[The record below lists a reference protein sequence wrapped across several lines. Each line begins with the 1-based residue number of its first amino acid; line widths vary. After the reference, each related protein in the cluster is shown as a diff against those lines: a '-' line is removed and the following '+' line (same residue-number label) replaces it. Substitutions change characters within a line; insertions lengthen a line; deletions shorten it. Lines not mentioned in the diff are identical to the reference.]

1 VSRPPALAEAPSPTP
16 ARSGPGPRAGLAI
29 VAAGVV
35 LAALDQT
42 VVVTVLYKVQE
53 EYQIAP
59 IHLDQLGWIVTA
71 YLLGYT
77 VTLPLMGRVADV
89 FGRRRIYLLSLV
101 VFLIGSVLAALSQ
114 TLPWLVAARV
124 IQAVGGGA
132 LLPVSMAM
140 VRGWYGEG
148 RRAFALGLLGAAAEG
163 GGVLGP
169 LWGVAI
175 ISVMDWRWIFWLNL
189 PLGAVIGAL
198 VLWTAPHP
206 RYPGRIDWL
215 GAGLLGGALLALTL
229 GLSSSSSN
237 SAIAGIGGFD
247 TSAESGSPI
256 WQTPALLIGAV
267 VLTAAFLWWERRVP
281 VPLLPPGLFRRVPF
295 TLAHVL
301 NAMVGMALITAM
313 VNIPLLVASVLNG
326 GAAAGGLLLLRLTL
340 LIPVGAVIGGALAER
355 LSYRV
360 VAAAGMVCTAAGF
373 WLMSAWHTDT
383 PNLQMTLD
391 LALAGLG
398 VGLVIAPITSTTL
411 AWVDEEQAGL
421 ASALVNTARMVGMM
435 VGLSALSAWGLEL
448 FKSLMANHPAPL
460 PGLGETEAAYNTRLA
475 EYQQILANASL
486 QVYTL
491 GFLVAAVVCALAI
504 LPALGLRRRKAQAG
518 DSLDSAA

>member
-1 VSRPPALAEAPSPTP
+1 
-16 ARSGPGPRAGLAI
+16 
-29 VAAGVV
+29 
-35 LAALDQT
+35 
-42 VVVTVLYKVQE
+42 
-53 EYQIAP
+53 
-59 IHLDQLGWIVTA
+59 
-71 YLLGYT
+71 
-77 VTLPLMGRVADV
+77 
-89 FGRRRIYLLSLV
+89 
-101 VFLIGSVLAALSQ
+101 
-114 TLPWLVAARV
+114 
-124 IQAVGGGA
+124 
-132 LLPVSMAM
+132 
-140 VRGWYGEG
+140 
-148 RRAFALGLLGAAAEG
+148 
-163 GGVLGP
+163 
-169 LWGVAI
+169 
-175 ISVMDWRWIFWLNL
+175 
-189 PLGAVIGAL
+189 
-198 VLWTAPHP
+198 
-206 RYPGRIDWL
+206 
-215 GAGLLGGALLALTL
+215 
-229 GLSSSSSN
+229 
-237 SAIAGIGGFD
+237 
-247 TSAESGSPI
+247 
-256 WQTPALLIGAV
+256 
-267 VLTAAFLWWERRVP
+267 
-281 VPLLPPGLFRRVPF
+281 
-295 TLAHVL
+295 VL

-326 GAAAGGLLLLRLTL
+326 GAADGGLLLLRLTL